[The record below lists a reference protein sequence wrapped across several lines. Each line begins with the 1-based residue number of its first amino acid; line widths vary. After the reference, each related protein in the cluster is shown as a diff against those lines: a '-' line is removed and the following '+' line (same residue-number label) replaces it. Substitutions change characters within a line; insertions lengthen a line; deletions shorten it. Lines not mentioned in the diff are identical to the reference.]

1 MIRATL
7 FLAAAAALIPAAHAQ
22 TPLDPC
28 SLLTPDQIKAVL
40 NSPVEPGQPGVAKD
54 SNECTWSDANGA
66 DRLYIALRP
75 AAEFRTIRSNIEKA
89 GGHTT
94 PVTGLG
100 QDAFFVSPDESSA
113 ALYILTKTH
122 LVLLTVTLP
131 DAPQP
136 TGSQPTTTQQTTQA
150 AEKTLATQ
158 ILPKL

>member
-7 FLAAAAALIPAAHAQ
+7 LLAAAAALIPAAHAQ

-40 NSPVEPGQPGVAKD
+40 NSPVEPGQPGVAKG

-66 DRLYIALRP
+66 DRVYIALRP
-75 AAEFRTIRSNIEKA
+75 AAEFRTIRSNLEKS
-89 GGHTT
+89 GGHAT

-100 QDAFFVSPDESSA
+100 QDAFFVSPDETSSA
-113 ALYILTKTH
+113 LYVLTKTH

-131 DAPQP
+131 D
-136 TGSQPTTTQQTTQA
+136 TTQQTSIQQNTQA
-150 AEKTLATQ
+150 AEKSLATQ